1 MVGLLCLRQGHDHGV
16 IGGETS
22 TELRHSALIKLD
34 TAPDFEDFAANLSF
48 DIDYVLGPM
57 LSKLQVQRYT
67 AKLTETLLVVLFALH
82 LDLPY
87 SNLFA
92 ATA

>member
-34 TAPDFEDFAANLSF
+34 TAPDFE
-48 DIDYVLGPM
+48 VL
-57 LSKLQVQRYT
+57 Q
-67 AKLTETLLVVLFALH
+67 LTCH
-82 LDLPY
+82 LILTTFLAPC
-87 SNLFA
+87 
-92 ATA
+92 

>member
-1 MVGLLCLRQGHDHGV
+1 
-16 IGGETS
+16 
-22 TELRHSALIKLD
+22 
-34 TAPDFEDFAANLSF
+34 
-48 DIDYVLGPM
+48 M